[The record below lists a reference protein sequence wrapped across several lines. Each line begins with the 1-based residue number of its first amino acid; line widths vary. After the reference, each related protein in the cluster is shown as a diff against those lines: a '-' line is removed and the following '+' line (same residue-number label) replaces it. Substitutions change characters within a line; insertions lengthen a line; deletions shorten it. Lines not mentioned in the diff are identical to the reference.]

1 MVKKI
6 FLFCLLTIT
15 VSSFGQTIFNKG
27 VNLTNWFQANSA
39 RQIQFSKFTRQDL
52 VNIKSLGCDVIRL
65 PINLHYM
72 TNGSPD
78 YILDPLFFEF
88 LDQVVGWAEEL
99 QINLILDNHTFDP
112 SEDTDPNVGN
122 VLVKVWKQ
130 MATHYKDR
138 SEYVYYEI
146 LNEPHGITTQQWGQ
160 IQQSAINA
168 IRSVDTKHT
177 IIVGAS
183 GFNSYSEL
191 KNLPVYTDPKL
202 IYTFHFYDPFLFTHQ
217 GATWVNPSMAP
228 LAGMPFPYEASGM
241 PSLPATL
248 KGSWIENSFNNY
260 ATDGTVAKVKSL
272 IDIAVNFKTSRNVKV
287 FCGEFGVYIPN
298 SNNNDR
304 IFWYDTVR
312 KYLEEKGIPWTIWD
326 YTGGFGIF
334 KKGSNEMFDYDVNTE
349 LINALGMNVPAQKTY
364 ILRADSVGF
373 PVFTDIIE
381 KDILGSGS
389 GSGITDFYNALQP
402 NNGKYCIYWTDAPQ
416 YNNIAFDFKPDKDLS
431 RLVNEGYA
439 LDFMVR
445 GNSTNGTFDIRFI
458 DSKTGDSD
466 HPWRMRVTIDNSYGP
481 WDKYWHHVRIPL
493 SSFKEHGSWDNG
505 TWYNPEGKFDWKAV
519 DRMEIVSEAEAMTGK
534 PFWFDNIHI
543 TNRDTAVVRE
553 TDILNR
559 NFRTDIV
566 NAFFQVFPNPM
577 NNHLN
582 ISYNL
587 ERTSDMT
594 IDIYSLSGLKI
605 YSYVSGQTP
614 GQYMLQWN
622 GCDQAGRQVPSG
634 IYLIRFSTGQG
645 QWTHR
650 IFKN

>member
-445 GNSTNGTFDIRFI
+445 GNSNNGTFDIRFI